1 MHSFVRRGRPEF
13 VASLC
18 RPVRSAG
25 WARRIIP
32 TTRMTRSYRRLL
44 VHHSHQAECI
54 CSMRRPIVFRPH
66 ANIAHFVFSLVIEAE
81 RLESGLRRTFVEP
94 ASRKHAASSLY
105 SHHRSA
111 GTLVL
116 DHIDFKAG
124 VLKMILVGLVD

>member
-1 MHSFVRRGRPEF
+1 
-13 VASLC
+13 
-18 RPVRSAG
+18 
-25 WARRIIP
+25 
-32 TTRMTRSYRRLL
+32 
-44 VHHSHQAECI
+44 
-54 CSMRRPIVFRPH
+54 MRRPIVFRPH

-124 VLKMILVGLVD
+124 VLKMILVGLVDRAVMSVTIVRQDEQRLLVFPFA